1 MNGYHP
7 RPMMDRLMGSYGPS
21 TALNTHFSPRTQ
33 SFLLRQR
40 QYDHFSSA
48 DSTYAAMP
56 QAESQRQEG
65 PPFRETQVIHQ
76 PLNSNGNS
84 LRPEIVAN
92 IQKGFFQ
99 VDGKWTCYRRNYFSV
114 NCSFTL
120 SPGAA
125 EGQLYL
131 KQEEN
136 VRPEPIQHFAML
148 ISAKTS
154 AANSQDSEAR
164 DLVQHTPKRSK
175 DTESI
180 PVRQILVPSNPPQH
194 PQHPTGLLPFGAAR
208 YQGSQ
213 AHPSFGFPNYA
224 ETQPA
229 SAPSSHTFD
238 RIQFAKATANN
249 GKRRAQQQYFH
260 VVVELWACINRKH
273 GEEWVLVATQ
283 DSDQVVVRGRSPG
296 HYKDN
301 NRRDSQSSMDPDRLP
316 GPGSEDASGAHH
328 FGPAYTS
335 SMNWHSSQ
343 SGPLHHGQHSYNGR
357 TYHNCSSANRSPPST
372 SSSAPHDESP
382 HNGIFHHSDTDTLN
396 SADVCSIEQARLTPP
411 SLEAAEEDFF
421 GIGRALLSRK
431 REDGTEDEAVCGA
444 YPFSASA
451 SPHAFNLVSVVPS
464 KILCASS

>member
-1 MNGYHP
+1 
-7 RPMMDRLMGSYGPS
+7 MDRMLGNYGPS
-21 TALNTHFSPRTQ
+21 TALNTHFSPRIQ
-33 SFLLRQR
+33 NFLMQR
-40 QYDHFSSA
+40 RYDHFSSA

-56 QAESQRQEG
+56 QTESPRQEG
-65 PPFRETQVIHQ
+65 PPFRETQVIHR
-76 PLNSNGNS
+76 PLNGNGNS

-120 SPGAA
+120 SPSGSA

-131 KQEEN
+131 KQGEDMHA
-136 VRPEPIQHFAML
+136 EPIQHFAML

-194 PQHPTGLLPFGAAR
+194 AQHPAGLPPFGAAR
-208 YQGSQ
+208 YPGS
-213 AHPSFGFPNYA
+213 HVHSSFGFPNYGEA
-224 ETQPA
+224 PPA

-283 DSDQVVVRGRSPG
+283 DSDQVVIDYLDLVLKNLPEPIIS
-296 HYKDN
+296 
-301 NRRDSQSSMDPDRLP
+301 DPP
-316 GPGSEDASGAHH
+316 THV
-328 FGPAYTS
+328 
-335 SMNWHSSQ
+335 
-343 SGPLHHGQHSYNGR
+343 
-357 TYHNCSSANRSPPST
+357 CSSK
-372 SSSAPHDESP
+372 
-382 HNGIFHHSDTDTLN
+382 HSHF
-396 SADVCSIEQARLTPP
+396 TPP
-411 SLEAAEEDFF
+411 VLEAAEEDFF
-421 GIGRALLSRK
+421 GIGRALSTRK
-431 REDGTEDEAVCGA
+431 RPLEDDGTEDESAFEGM
-444 YPFSASA
+444 YPFSEST
-451 SPHAFNLVSVVPS
+451 SPDAF
-464 KILCASS
+464 KIPPMMRK